1 LALTPLITLLTDFGL
16 QDSYVAEM
24 KAVVFSI
31 CPDANL
37 VDITHHVGKF
47 NIRMGA
53 FILASA
59 TPYFPPRTIHL
70 AVVDPGVGSDRRA
83 IAIESSRSLYVGPD
97 NGLLIPAATA
107 EEIRHVYEL
116 TNHSLMR
123 NPISSTFQGRDI
135 FSPVAANLALG
146 LQPKEVGREITDYVN
161 LSFEEAKYE
170 HHGFACEVL
179 HIDGFGNV
187 ITNINQKDLNK
198 LQSYARLVVRIGGR
212 RFSARVVRTFS
223 ELRKQEL
230 GVLIGSHGLLEIASL
245 EANAA
250 HKLRVKIGDALRVGG
265 A

>member
-1 LALTPLITLLTDFGL
+1 MKPLISLLTDFGV

-24 KAVVFSI
+24 KAVVLSI

-37 VDITHHVGKF
+37 VDITHQVGKF

-59 TPYFPPRTIHL
+59 TPYFPSRSVHL
-70 AVVDPGVGSDRRA
+70 AVVDPGVGSNRRP
-83 IAIESSRSLYVGPD
+83 IAIETNRSLYVGPD

-123 NPISSTFQGRDI
+123 SPVSSTFQGRDI

-146 LQPKEVGREITDYVN
+146 LQPKEVGREIMDYVK
-161 LSFEEAKYE
+161 LSFAGAKYE
-170 HHGFACEVL
+170 GRGFVCEIL
-179 HIDGFGNV
+179 HIDEFGNV
-187 ITNINQKDLNK
+187 ITNIPQKELNK
-198 LQSYARLVVRIGGR
+198 LDGHTRLVVRIRGKH
-212 RFSARVVRTFS
+212 FPVRVVGTFT
-223 ELRKQEL
+223 ELRKREL
-230 GVLIGSHGLLEIASL
+230 GVLVGSHGLLEIASS
-245 EANAA
+245 EASAA
-250 HKLRVKIGDALRVGG
+250 KKLSARIGDALRVGG